1 MELNKDI
8 LLGTALQL
16 IKDINRITFLGDA
29 STCQKIRHMTD
40 DWLQCLDAQ
49 CGTETQAP
57 T

>member
-16 IKDINRITFLGDA
+16 IKDINRISFLGDA

-40 DWLQCLDAQ
+40 EWLQCLDEQGRADN
-49 CGTETQAP
+49 QAS